1 MSLNESFTTLYSLRE
16 RYPEYVTKV
25 VHDSTLSILRFFE
38 EYSLLSH
45 SSPSTSEVNTNK
57 VSIKCPFHLDTDSE
71 EIEMRVF
78 ARVSVEDAPKRLSG
92 IISISDD
99 EISIFFKRKIED
111 FEHSE
116 IEEVKNTITKY
127 LKEL

>member
-16 RYPEYVTKV
+16 KYPEYVTTTI
-25 VHDSTLSILRFFE
+25 HDSTLSLLRFFE
-38 EYSLLSH
+38 EYSLRSR
-45 SSPSTSEVNTNK
+45 SEMNTNE
-57 VSIKCPFHLDTDSE
+57 VSIKCPFHIDTKSK
-71 EIEMRVF
+71 EIEMCVF
-78 ARVSVEDAPKRLSG
+78 ARISDEEVPKILSG
-92 IISISDD
+92 IISISGD

-116 IEEVKNTITKY
+116 IEEVKNTIMQY